1 MSFKLTILGCNSA
14 LPTVDKNPTSQLL
27 SANERFFLI
36 DCAEGTQVQLR
47 RYKIKFQRINHIFIS
62 HLHGD
67 HYFGLIGL
75 ISSMHL
81 LGREKELHLYAHP
94 PLKEIIDS
102 QLAASNTE
110 LCYPLFF
117 HSLPYENEQI
127 LFEDNKI
134 EVSNIL
140 LDHGIPCSG
149 FLFKEKLSLRKIN
162 SEKINEYNV
171 PIDQLKS
178 LKNGDDFITIEGEK
192 ISNEILTTE
201 NRLPISYAFCSDTKY
216 NDRIV
221 EKIKNVSLL
230 YHETTFMEDRKERAI
245 ETFHST
251 TIDAA
256 TIAVKSE
263 VGALLIGHFSQRY
276 KELDELLSETKSVF
290 DNTKLARQGMQIDFS
305 DL

>member
-1 MSFKLTILGCNSA
+1 M
-14 LPTVDKNPTSQLL
+14 
-27 SANERFFLI
+27 
-36 DCAEGTQVQLR
+36 
-47 RYKIKFQRINHIFIS
+47 KF
-62 HLHGD
+62 
-67 HYFGLIGL
+67 
-75 ISSMHL
+75 
-81 LGREKELHLYAHP
+81 
-94 PLKEIIDS
+94 
-102 QLAASNTE
+102 
-110 LCYPLFF
+110 
-117 HSLPYENEQI
+117 
-127 LFEDNKI
+127 
-134 EVSNIL
+134 
-140 LDHGIPCSG
+140 
-149 FLFKEKLSLRKIN
+149 
-162 SEKINEYNV
+162 
-171 PIDQLKS
+171 
-178 LKNGDDFITIEGEK
+178 LKNGDDFITKDGEK
-192 ISNEILTTE
+192 VFNELLTTK

>member
-117 HSLPYENEQI
+117 HPLPYENEQI

-178 LKNGDDFITIEGEK
+178 LKNGEDFITIEGEK
-192 ISNEILTTE
+192 ICNEILTTE

-276 KELDELLSETKSVF
+276 KDLDELLSETKSVF
-290 DNTKLARQGMQIDFS
+290 DNTKLAQQGMQIDFS

>member
-47 RYKIKFQRINHIFIS
+47 RYKIKFQKISRIFIS

-81 LGREKELHLYAHP
+81 FGREKELHIYAHP
-94 PLKEIIDS
+94 ELKKIIDI
-102 QLAASNTE
+102 QLDVASTE

-117 HSLPYENEQI
+117 HPITPDVDEV
-127 LFEDNKI
+127 LFEDKKI
-134 EVSNIL
+134 KISTFPLN
-140 LDHGIPCSG
+140 HGIDCNG
-149 FLFKEKLSLRKIN
+149 FLFKEKLSPRKLL
-162 SEKINEYNV
+162 SDKVQEYNI
-171 PIDQLKS
+171 PIDKLKEIKQGS
-178 LKNGDDFITIEGEK
+178 DFITVDGIK
-192 ISNEILTTE
+192 IDNADLTKK
-201 NRLPISYAFCSDTKY
+201 NRIPNSYAFCSDTKY
-216 NDRIV
+216 HEEIV
-221 EKIKNVSLL
+221 DKIKNVTLL
-230 YHETTFMEDRKERAI
+230 YHETTFMKDRSVRAN
-245 ETFHST
+245 ETNHST

-256 TIAVKSE
+256 NIANLSSVKN
-263 VGALLIGHFSQRY
+263 LLIGHFSQRY
-276 KELDELLSETKSVF
+276 QDKDLVLKEVKSIFDKAIVSSEGLVI
-290 DNTKLARQGMQIDFS
+290 NFS

>member
-117 HSLPYENEQI
+117 HPLPYENERI

-171 PIDQLKS
+171 PIDQFKS
-178 LKNGDDFITIEGEK
+178 LKNGEDFITIEGEK

-290 DNTKLARQGMQIDFS
+290 DNTKLAQQGMQIDFS

>member
-81 LGREKELHLYAHP
+81 LGREKELHLYAHS

-171 PIDQLKS
+171 PIDQLKF
-178 LKNGDDFITIEGEK
+178 LKNGDDFITKDGEK
-192 ISNEILTTE
+192 VFNELLTTK